1 MLVLIDDHSRFL
13 GVRLLRRKSEA
24 LSGVRS
30 FVAELNAEM
39 SKAAPEARHAVGTL
53 HTDNAGEFL
62 SREFAEFLDSELI
75 DQSLCPPHVHQLNG
89 TAERAI
95 RTIMEQVRSNLVAS
109 GAPITFWPYA
119 ALHAVDI
126 LNRVRCPPGGT
137 KSSYEILTGIK
148 PSVMDIMPFG
158 CRVYAVK
165 PASSIRKTNIEP
177 HAWVGVNLGREPDT
191 PGAYNIWIPDV
202 GRKVVTTEAYFDE
215 GLMPWRAKGDQR
227 VGPVLPTAPPDVE
240 LASPATTLSG
250 PAVAPNAVLPNDT
263 TPKDTP
269 PMSMPEAYDAAVHGP
284 QARARSSRS
293 ILLLF
298 SGPHQRPD
306 GLAAFLAKL
315 GFSTVMV
322 DSDPDHGGGKKEDIL
337 EDSVFEK
344 LLKRV
349 KAAEFLAIIAAPPC
363 STFSISRFFKA
374 KDGRG
379 APQVRSRMH
388 IRGLPNVHPKHRK
401 ELTLAN
407 SIVARTVILLAAA
420 SSVGTQW
427 ILENPSDRGDPSA
440 HRLWLHDD
448 HGPMW
453 EMPEVKALRKVNS
466 ASIAT
471 FPMCAFSAS

>member
-1 MLVLIDDHSRFL
+1 
-13 GVRLLRRKSEA
+13 
-24 LSGVRS
+24 
-30 FVAELNAEM
+30 
-39 SKAAPEARHAVGTL
+39 
-53 HTDNAGEFL
+53 
-62 SREFAEFLDSELI
+62 
-75 DQSLCPPHVHQLNG
+75 
-89 TAERAI
+89 
-95 RTIMEQVRSNLVAS
+95 
-109 GAPITFWPYA
+109 
-119 ALHAVDI
+119 
-126 LNRVRCPPGGT
+126 
-137 KSSYEILTGIK
+137 
-148 PSVMDIMPFG
+148 
-158 CRVYAVK
+158 
-165 PASSIRKTNIEP
+165 
-177 HAWVGVNLGREPDT
+177 
-191 PGAYNIWIPDV
+191 
-202 GRKVVTTEAYFDE
+202 
-215 GLMPWRAKGDQR
+215 
-227 VGPVLPTAPPDVE
+227 
-240 LASPATTLSG
+240 
-250 PAVAPNAVLPNDT
+250 
-263 TPKDTP
+263 
-269 PMSMPEAYDAAVHGP
+269 MSMPEAYDAAVHGP